1 MMKKRMMKYIDSL
14 RIVWYCKYGNIENLE
29 RLIGKKNLDL
39 LLSRGMIVCGI
50 IHSDIW
56 RITEKGKELG
66 NALFLRSKFRRFI
79 DKILYHFI

>member
-1 MMKKRMMKYIDSL
+1 MKKRMMKYIDSL
-14 RIVWYCKYGNIENLE
+14 RIVWYCNYGNIENLE
-29 RLIGKKNLDL
+29 RLIGKKNLNL

-79 DKILYHFI
+79 DKILYCFI